1 MLSPDDRACLEWAY
15 RVVIGYSAEDDVFV
29 MRDGQI
35 AASRELAGL
44 DPSRDSLDALVA
56 AVAAAMKLHLSGV
69 ELAELRR
76 DLVAAGMREP
86 VADKVQYHLEDVSVE
101 EWGRL
106 RERAGWYQNDNAAPI
121 CDHTVVSGVT

>member
-1 MLSPDDRACLEWAY
+1 MLSPEDRASLEWAY

-44 DPSRDSLDALVA
+44 DPSRDPLDALVA

-86 VADKVQYHLEDVSVE
+86 VADKVQYHLLDVSVE
-101 EWGRL
+101 EWTRL
-106 RERAGWYQNDNAAPI
+106 RERIGWYRNDNAAPI
-121 CDHTVVSGVT
+121 RDHTEVSGGI